1 MRSGTILAAGA
12 VLVGSMFA
20 ASDLRASSIT
30 YDILANGIKEVNA
43 SGVPNGDADATAV
56 GTIRLDNGTGAG
68 NTGSAVI
75 NLAVRNVD
83 GTLSGHHIHQAPAT
97 TTGSIVVD
105 FGNPSTILT
114 GTGQNGTLSGTITGL
129 PAATI
134 SSVFAN
140 PTGFYYNLHSTPNFA
155 GGAVRDQ
162 LPEPGSAALV
172 ALGALGL
179 LARRRR
185 RA

>member
-1 MRSGTILAAGA
+1 
-12 VLVGSMFA
+12 VLVGLAVA

-30 YDILANGIKEVNA
+30 YNIFANGIKEVSS
-43 SGVPNGDADATAV
+43 SGVPNGDPDATAV

-68 NTGSAVI
+68 TTGSAVI
-75 NLAVRNVD
+75 NLAVTNVN
-83 GTLSGHHIHQAPAT
+83 GTLSGHHIHQAPPT
-97 TTGSIVVD
+97 TTGQIVVD
-105 FGNPSTILT
+105 FGNPTTILT

-140 PTGFYYNLHSTPNFA
+140 PTAFYYNLHSTPDFP

-172 ALGALGL
+172 ALAAIGL
-179 LARRRR
+179 LARKRRGT
-185 RA
+185 